1 MSGTEAQNY
10 RENYLRLRRHIVS
23 MAPDNDVRP
32 TANLHSDLRRLL
44 LVASDTEKRIAARLQ
59 QQKETLSELRKANRI
74 ARTERVV
81 LMRRMH
87 QIDQAIHGCD
97 HHSRLQT
104 TLSAIRHGH
113 QIEDMRVVINLVD
126 SGSDSEDLDSIPE

>member
-10 RENYLRLRRHIVS
+10 QRLRRHIVS

-44 LVASDTEKRIAARLQ
+44 LVASDTERRIATRLRHQ
-59 QQKETLSELRKANRI
+59 NETLTALRKANRI

-113 QIEDMRVVINLVD
+113 QVEDMGVAINLAD
-126 SGSDSEDLDSIPE
+126 TSSDDESEDLDLVHE